1 MENFEQNRF
10 EEGNSLRDYLLLLRQ
25 YLTPIIIITSVALI
39 VAVVYAITSKNIYSS
54 TTSLKVQ
61 KPSGSILDAPLIP
74 EFQDFGSDRFIANEI
89 EVLKSYT
96 IRERVAKYITNYFYT
111 INQPDSF
118 YIIIDESF
126 IAGEQDTSKIYPIFE
141 LADMFEKKITI
152 EQKRGLDIVEISVES
167 QAPYE
172 AALLANLYAKAYK
185 EINLD
190 YSREQLVL
198 VREFLENQRVN
209 MQTALKD
216 AENKLK
222 TFQEDKGIIELSEQA
237 KALIEQITDMQTKVN
252 EAKLNLTISEKSIV
266 ILKQQLAEQ
275 DPKLQAY
282 LDNFG
287 NEVYVKTLQ
296 EQIARLEV
304 QKDVA
309 ISSKQ
314 NDQNVSQILK
324 DYDQKINELKAKL
337 DKKISVF
344 KQSIFASSPEEV
356 KGFTQKLIEEE
367 VKYQGL
373 KASASELQNLLNK
386 LERQFN
392 ELPSSSI
399 EIARLERERLANE
412 KLFLLVEEKYQEAQ
426 INEQATPGNVLII
439 DEARR
444 ATEPSK
450 PNRKLIVLI
459 GLVLG
464 FAFGFGYAFI
474 RNFFDNTIKTPED
487 IQKKNINVLAWIP
500 EIEGLDEKNKGFE
513 FIVYKKPDSIP
524 AEAFRALRTRL
535 HFSKMANDKIK
546 TILVTSAAP
555 KEGKTTVA
563 VNLAATIS
571 LAHNKTIILDLDLR
585 KPRMHHMFETQK
597 IPGVTDYLFGDIELE
612 KVIRKSHF
620 ENLYYIPAGTIPPN
634 PSEVLASEQLEMLIS
649 KLKEQFDTIVLDS
662 PPIVAVTDAEILSRI
677 ADATILVVAAN
688 LTEVDLMQKAA
699 ELLSNNSG
707 SFVGVLLNRFNYR
720 NGYGSY
726 YKYYYYY
733 SRKEVN
739 KKKELKS

>member
-10 EEGNSLRDYLLLLRQ
+10 EETNSLRDYLLLLRQ

-39 VAVVYAITSKNIYSS
+39 VAIVYAITAKNIYSS
-54 TTSLKVQ
+54 TTLLKVQ

-96 IRERVAKYITNYFYT
+96 IRERVAKYITDYFNT

-118 YIIIDESF
+118 SIIINDNFLE
-126 IAGEQDTSKIYPIFE
+126 GEQDTNKIYPIFE
-141 LADMFEKKITI
+141 LAKMFEKIITI

-167 QAPYE
+167 HAPYE

-190 YSREQLVL
+190 YNREQLVL
-198 VREFLENQRVN
+198 VREFLENQRAS

-222 TFQEDKGIIELSEQA
+222 VFQEDKGIIELSEQA

-252 EAKLNLTISEKSIV
+252 EAKLNLTISEKSIA
-266 ILKQQLAEQ
+266 ILKKQLADQ

-287 NEVYVKTLQ
+287 NEAYVKTLQ

-314 NDQNVSQILK
+314 NDQNISQILN

-356 KGFTQKLIEEE
+356 KELTQKLIEEE

-373 KASASELQNLLNK
+373 KSSVNELQTLLSK
-386 LERQFN
+386 LEREFN
-392 ELPSSSI
+392 SLPASSI

-412 KLFLLVEEKYQEAQ
+412 KLYLLVEEKYQEAQ

-464 FAFGFGYAFI
+464 LGFGFSYAFI
-474 RNFFDNTIKTPED
+474 RNYFDNTIKTPED

-500 EIEGLDEKNKGFE
+500 EIEGLDEKNKDFE

-571 LAHNKTIILDLDLR
+571 LAHKKTIIVDLDLR

-597 IPGVTDYLFGDIELE
+597 TPGVTNYLFGDIELE
-612 KVIRKSHF
+612 KVIRKSHL

-649 KLKEQFDTIVLDS
+649 KLKEQFDTVVLDS
-662 PPIVAVTDAEILSRI
+662 PPIVAVTDAEIISKI

-688 LTEVDLMQKAA
+688 LTEIDLMQKAA
-699 ELLSNNSG
+699 ELLSSNSG
-707 SFVGVLLNRFNYR
+707 SFVGVLLNRFSYR

-733 SRKEVN
+733 SRTETN

>member
-597 IPGVTDYLFGDIELE
+597 TPGVTDYLFGDIELE

>member
-1 MENFEQNRF
+1 LENFEQNRF

-597 IPGVTDYLFGDIELE
+597 TPGVTDYLFGDIELE

>member
-585 KPRMHHMFETQK
+585 KPRMHHFFETQK
-597 IPGVTDYLFGDIELE
+597 TPGVTDYLFGDIELE

>member
-1 MENFEQNRF
+1 LENFEQNRF
-10 EEGNSLRDYLLLLRQ
+10 EETNSLRDYLLLLRQ

-39 VAVVYAITSKNIYSS
+39 VAIVYAITAKNIYSS
-54 TTSLKVQ
+54 TTLLKVQ

-96 IRERVAKYITNYFYT
+96 IRERVAKYITDYFNT

-118 YIIIDESF
+118 SIIINDNFLE
-126 IAGEQDTSKIYPIFE
+126 GEQDTNKIYPIFE
-141 LADMFEKKITI
+141 LAKMFEKIITI

-167 QAPYE
+167 HAPYE

-190 YSREQLVL
+190 YNREQLVL
-198 VREFLENQRVN
+198 VREFLENQRAS

-222 TFQEDKGIIELSEQA
+222 VFQEDKGIIELSEQA

-252 EAKLNLTISEKSIV
+252 EAKLNLTISEKSIA
-266 ILKQQLAEQ
+266 ILKKQLADQ

-287 NEVYVKTLQ
+287 NEAYVKTLQ

-314 NDQNVSQILK
+314 NDQNISQILN

-356 KGFTQKLIEEE
+356 KELTQKLIEEE

-373 KASASELQNLLNK
+373 KSSVNELQTLLSK
-386 LERQFN
+386 LEREFN
-392 ELPSSSI
+392 SLPASSI

-412 KLFLLVEEKYQEAQ
+412 KLYLLVEEKYQEAQ

-464 FAFGFGYAFI
+464 LGFGFSYAFI
-474 RNFFDNTIKTPED
+474 RNYFDNTIKTPED

-500 EIEGLDEKNKGFE
+500 EIEGLDEKNKDFE

-571 LAHNKTIILDLDLR
+571 LAHKKTIIVDLDLR

-597 IPGVTDYLFGDIELE
+597 TPGVTNYLFGDIELE
-612 KVIRKSHF
+612 KVIRKSHL

-649 KLKEQFDTIVLDS
+649 KLKEQFDTVVLDS
-662 PPIVAVTDAEILSRI
+662 PPIVAVTDAEIISRI

-688 LTEVDLMQKAA
+688 LTEIDLMQKAA
-699 ELLSNNSG
+699 ELLSSNSG
-707 SFVGVLLNRFNYR
+707 SFVGVLLNRFSYR

-733 SRKEVN
+733 SRTETN

>member
-10 EEGNSLRDYLLLLRQ
+10 EETNSLRDYLLLLRQ

-39 VAVVYAITSKNIYSS
+39 VAIVYAITAKNIYSS
-54 TTSLKVQ
+54 TTLLKVQ

-96 IRERVAKYITNYFYT
+96 IRERVAKYITDYFNT

-118 YIIIDESF
+118 SIIINDNFLE
-126 IAGEQDTSKIYPIFE
+126 GEQDTNKIYPIFE
-141 LADMFEKKITI
+141 LAKMFEKIITI

-167 QAPYE
+167 HAPYE

-190 YSREQLVL
+190 YNREQLVL
-198 VREFLENQRVN
+198 VREFLENQRAS

-222 TFQEDKGIIELSEQA
+222 VFQEDKGIIELSEQA

-252 EAKLNLTISEKSIV
+252 EAKLNLTISEKSIA
-266 ILKQQLAEQ
+266 ILKKQLADQ

-287 NEVYVKTLQ
+287 NEAYVKTLQ

-314 NDQNVSQILK
+314 NDQNISQILN

-356 KGFTQKLIEEE
+356 KELTQKLIEEE

-373 KASASELQNLLNK
+373 KSSVNELQTLLSK
-386 LERQFN
+386 LEREFN
-392 ELPSSSI
+392 SLPASSI

-412 KLFLLVEEKYQEAQ
+412 KLYLLVEEKYQEAQ

-464 FAFGFGYAFI
+464 LGFGFSYAFI
-474 RNFFDNTIKTPED
+474 RNYFDNTIKTPED

-500 EIEGLDEKNKGFE
+500 EIEGLDEKNKDFE

-571 LAHNKTIILDLDLR
+571 LAHKKTIIVDLDLR

-597 IPGVTDYLFGDIELE
+597 TPGVTDYLFGDIELE
-612 KVIRKSHF
+612 KVIRKSHL

-649 KLKEQFDTIVLDS
+649 KLKEQFDTVVLDS
-662 PPIVAVTDAEILSRI
+662 PPIVAVTDAEIISKI

-688 LTEVDLMQKAA
+688 LTEIDLMQKAA
-699 ELLSNNSG
+699 ELLSSNSG
-707 SFVGVLLNRFNYR
+707 SFVGVLLNRFSYR

-733 SRKEVN
+733 SRTETN